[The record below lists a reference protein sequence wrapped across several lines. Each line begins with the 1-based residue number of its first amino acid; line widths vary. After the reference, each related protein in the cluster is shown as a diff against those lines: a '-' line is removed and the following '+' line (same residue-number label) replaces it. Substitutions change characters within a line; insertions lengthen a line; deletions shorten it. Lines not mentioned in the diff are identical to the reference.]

1 MMTTSEP
8 KPPTPSRGS
17 GVLKDFLIFL
27 ALVIVGLI
35 LAAIALPILG
45 FVLAVAVALVK
56 VLVLALIVYIIV
68 YWISPETAAKWR
80 EKIQRAFR

>member
-1 MMTTSEP
+1 MMMTTEP
-8 KPPTPSRGS
+8 KPPAPKQGS
-17 GVLKDFLIFL
+17 GVLKDFLVFL
-27 ALVIVGLI
+27 GLVLVGLI

-56 VLVLALIVYIIV
+56 LLILALIVYIIV

-80 EKIQRAFR
+80 EKFQRTFR